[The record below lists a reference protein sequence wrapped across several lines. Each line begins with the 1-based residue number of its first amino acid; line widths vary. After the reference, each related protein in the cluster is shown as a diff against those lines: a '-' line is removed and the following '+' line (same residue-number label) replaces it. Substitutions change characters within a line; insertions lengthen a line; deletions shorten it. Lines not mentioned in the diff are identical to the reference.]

1 MSARR
6 TPQTAQKTDSS
17 AGEPPAWIM
26 PCIRVL
32 VKKFSYPL
40 AAPHVYTGIE
50 SVLPLMARMSAAAA
64 ETPSKR
70 PRRAADVP
78 KASMAAVSETKL
90 FALVVVVFLYVLAR
104 MMNQDVT
111 PEQYDER
118 RTMAIRTLLELPAA
132 KNVAYD
138 ELLPE
143 TEELMTMAQ
152 QEGWLQMEWFLNV
165 SPLRDTDE
173 MEGIETTDEN
183 RPRSTASKSLG
194 LGSGSS
200 DYIGLGT
207 MLQDATDYLGERQ
220 RQDYKT
226 WKAKIMAR
234 IDEIEAG
241 A

>member
-1 MSARR
+1 MTGKR
-6 TPQTAQKTDSS
+6 TPQTAQKIDSG

-40 AAPHVYTGIE
+40 AAPHVYTGVE
-50 SVLPLMARMSAAAA
+50 SILPLMARMAAAAA

-70 PRRAADVP
+70 PRRAAN
-78 KASMAAVSETKL
+78 ASQAPMAAVAESRI
-90 FALVVVVFLYVLAR
+90 FALVVVVFLYVLTR
-104 MMNQDVT
+104 MMDENVT
-111 PEQYDER
+111 PELYDER
-118 RTMAIRTLLELPAA
+118 QTMAIHTLLELPVAT
-132 KNVAYD
+132 NVAYD
-138 ELLPE
+138 ELSLE
-143 TEELMTMAQ
+143 IEELMAVAQ

-165 SPLRDTDE
+165 TPPTDQDE
-173 MEGIETTDEN
+173 MEGINMTDEN
-183 RPRSTASKSLG
+183 ASRLTASKYLG
-194 LGSGSS
+194 FRNGES

-234 IDEIEAG
+234 VEEIEA
-241 A
+241 AA